1 MHAKNTESTLTP
13 DEIAAQKAALEAE
26 IGSLVARARIAQAKI
41 EFASQEEVDFIT
53 ARVAWACV
61 QPDFSLKLAEF
72 CAKESGMG
80 HIPDK
85 HVKIQN
91 KVRGV
96 FRDMKGR
103 RSVGIVE
110 TNSEKGLMKIA
121 KPMGVV
127 GAVLPVTN
135 SEATPICKALF
146 ALKTRNAIV
155 MAPHPRTI
163 KTNAMVVDHIR
174 AVLKKYGWP
183 EDLVINVDK
192 VSVDATKILMKLSD
206 LVLATGGAAMVK
218 AAYASTTPSHGVG
231 AGNAVSVVDE
241 TADLKTTAN
250 LIMRSKTFDNAT
262 SCSSENAV
270 VIHKDV
276 YAQMLQELQ
285 AVGGYL
291 TNANEKAALQKT
303 MWNEKGLNP
312 LIVGQPVTKI
322 ADMAGIKLPEG
333 KKFIMVEENGVGK
346 EFPFSGEKLSV
357 TMTVYKAESFND
369 AVTLVDRITSF
380 SGQGHSAGIHTALE
394 QRVKEMALRVRV
406 SRIMV
411 RQPQSL
417 ANSGSW
423 TNGMPMTLTL
433 GCGSW
438 GGNSTTSNVNWEHLL
453 NYTWVAFPIANSQ
466 PTDEELF
473 GAAML
478 D

>member
-1 MHAKNTESTLTP
+1 
-13 DEIAAQKAALEAE
+13 
-26 IGSLVARARIAQAKI
+26 
-41 EFASQEEVDFIT
+41 
-53 ARVAWACV
+53 
-61 QPDFSLKLAEF
+61 
-72 CAKESGMG
+72 
-80 HIPDK
+80 
-85 HVKIQN
+85 
-91 KVRGV
+91 
-96 FRDMKGR
+96 
-103 RSVGIVE
+103 
-110 TNSEKGLMKIA
+110 
-121 KPMGVV
+121 
-127 GAVLPVTN
+127 
-135 SEATPICKALF
+135 
-146 ALKTRNAIV
+146 
-155 MAPHPRTI
+155 
-163 KTNAMVVDHIR
+163 
-174 AVLKKYGWP
+174 
-183 EDLVINVDK
+183 
-192 VSVDATKILMKLSD
+192 
-206 LVLATGGAAMVK
+206 
-218 AAYASTTPSHGVG
+218 
-231 AGNAVSVVDE
+231 
-241 TADLKTTAN
+241 
-250 LIMRSKTFDNAT
+250 
-262 SCSSENAV
+262 
-270 VIHKDV
+270 
-276 YAQMLQELQ
+276 MLQELQ

-333 KKFIMVEENGVGK
+333 KKFIMVEDNGVGK